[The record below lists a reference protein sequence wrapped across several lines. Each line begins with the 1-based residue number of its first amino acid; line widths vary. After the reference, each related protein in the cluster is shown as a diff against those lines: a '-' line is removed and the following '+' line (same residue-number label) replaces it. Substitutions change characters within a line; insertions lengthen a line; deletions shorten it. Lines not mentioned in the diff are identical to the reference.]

1 MSASSA
7 GQLSSLLSSRLSH
20 LVCEVKAM
28 PTMNTDE
35 LLMPLRS
42 LKPEMAA
49 RYEVKEIG
57 LFRSFV
63 RGEQGRASDIDVLVD
78 FEEEADLFDL
88 VGLALFLE
96 DQLQRGVDVVPQSA
110 LRAEL
115 RESVLREVVP
125 L

>member
-1 MSASSA
+1 MF
-7 GQLSSLLSSRLSH
+7 
-20 LVCEVKAM
+20 
-28 PTMNTDE
+28 TMNTDE
-35 LLMPLRS
+35 LLITLRA
-42 LKPEMAA
+42 LKPEIAA
-49 RYEVKEIG
+49 RYKVKEMG
-57 LFRSFV
+57 LFGSFV

-96 DQLQRGVDVVPQSA
+96 DQLQREVDVVPRSV

>member
-1 MSASSA
+1 MSA
-7 GQLSSLLSSRLSH
+7 
-20 LVCEVKAM
+20 
-28 PTMNTDE
+28 MNTE
-35 LLMPLRS
+35 QLLMRLRG
-42 LKPEMAA
+42 LKPQIAA
-49 RYEVKEIG
+49 RYKVKEIG
-57 LFRSFV
+57 LFGSFV

-96 DQLQRGVDVVPQSA
+96 EALQQEVDVVPKSA

-115 RESVLREVVP
+115 RELVLREVVS